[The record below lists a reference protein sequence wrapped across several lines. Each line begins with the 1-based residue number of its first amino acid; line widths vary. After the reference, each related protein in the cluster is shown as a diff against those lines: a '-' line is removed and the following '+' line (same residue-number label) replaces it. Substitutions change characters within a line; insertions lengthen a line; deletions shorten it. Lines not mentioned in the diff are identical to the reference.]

1 MLGWGGPL
9 VRMIGVLMERGVM
22 DAESGLGTRERC
34 CHRLR
39 CCRKPQGLELR
50 PLCPAGAFRGG
61 LGRRHLGPRLRV
73 PSEPGQ
79 AGGLLGGPLRTCT
92 RGFTNA
98 ALTQTKGR
106 AGVLGDAS
114 TGGQSTS
121 SEALVLLAAVSSVAR
136 ARPPAAQAPEGSGAG
151 VSEVGLC
158 GYSLPRLVG
167 VPRGREGTV

>member
-1 MLGWGGPL
+1 MGGGPSPNDWCPYGKGSYG
-9 VRMIGVLMERGVM
+9 R
-22 DAESGLGTRERC
+22 REWPGDTGEM
-34 CHRLR
+34 L
-39 CCRKPQGLELR
+39 PQGEVLPEAPGPGTAP
-50 PLCPAGAFRGG
+50 PLPRRCFQRGPG
-61 LGRRHLGPRLRV
+61 PPTPWPRLRV

-79 AGGLLGGPLRTCT
+79 VGGLLGGPLRTCS